1 MAIPAPILT
10 VNHTANLPM
19 GSYSIAACS
28 LIDPLLWTIVDSS
41 DSRYTT
47 DTKYKVAWEEGMRR
61 ALLGMIASI
70 LVPTPPAEAQ
80 QGPSGQGNGPNN
92 SGTRDFNQQQN
103 FRDFY
108 VGVADSDRST
118 MRAVPASPKDIV
130 QGLEVHDEKGLLV
143 GRIETVGKGFATVAS
158 AVGSVEV
165 DFSSVAKNKNGLLI
179 NMPKSKID
187 ALMTPAHPAP

>member
-1 MAIPAPILT
+1 
-10 VNHTANLPM
+10 
-19 GSYSIAACS
+19 
-28 LIDPLLWTIVDSS
+28 
-41 DSRYTT
+41 
-47 DTKYKVAWEEGMRR
+47 MRG
-61 ALLGMIASI
+61 AFLGMIASI

-118 MRAVPASPKDIV
+118 IRAVPASPKDIV

>member
-10 VNHTANLPM
+10 VNHTANLLM
-19 GSYSIAACS
+19 GSYRMAACS
-28 LIDPLLWTIVDSS
+28 LIDPLLWTIVGSS
-41 DSRYTT
+41 DSRYAT
-47 DTKYKVAWEEGMRR
+47 DTKYKVAWEERMRR
-61 ALLGMIASI
+61 ALLGMMASV
-70 LVPTPPAEAQ
+70 LVPTTAAEAQ

-92 SGTRDFNQQQN
+92 SGTKDFNQQQN

-158 AVGSVEV
+158 AIGSV
-165 DFSSVAKNKNGLLI
+165 SGI
-179 NMPKSKID
+179 
-187 ALMTPAHPAP
+187 